1 MIPKRFNTPAEQNNM
16 NGLGNIGR
24 TVLSVFIPVLVM
36 ALPFASHAAEKTY
49 KLGHMFAKESLPDR
63 AAKKFA
69 EVLAA
74 RSQGQLKVQVYPEGL
89 LGDERENLAQLL
101 KGALHFAVTGD
112 VVVSNIGDK
121 YRVVNMP
128 FMYRD
133 VKHALQTYESDLGLA
148 IRKNIRAEGV
158 DVLSWYY
165 VGTRMLTAN
174 KPIHGLADIKGLQL
188 RLPQDSAWIATW
200 QALGA
205 NPRQVQFTELATALK
220 VGRVD
225 AQENPPGFIRANRL
239 FENQK
244 YLMTTNH
251 MPQRQMILVAG
262 GFWGKLSASEST
274 LISAA
279 ARDAAQWATAQAEL
293 EQRTDL
299 DWLTREGG
307 MTLVEFDF
315 RGVTDAV
322 AGVPAALAGKEGE
335 AIFKQIR
342 AMR

>member
-1 MIPKRFNTPAEQNNM
+1 MGGTVRQILTAFLAAIALAWPFSLQAAEQ
-16 NGLGNIGR
+16 
-24 TVLSVFIPVLVM
+24 V
-36 ALPFASHAAEKTY
+36 Y
-49 KLGHMFAKESLPDR
+49 KLGHMFAKESVPDR

-69 EVLAA
+69 EILLT
-74 RSQGQLKVQVYPEGL
+74 RSKGNLEIQVYPEGL

-101 KGALHFAVTGD
+101 KGTLNFSVTGD

-128 FMYRD
+128 FMYRS
-133 VKHALQTYESDLGLA
+133 VQHALQTYESDLGMA
-148 IRKNIRAEGV
+148 IRSNIRTEGV
-158 DVLSWYY
+158 DVLSWHY

-174 KPIHGLADIKGLQL
+174 KPIRSLADIKGLQL

-220 VGRVD
+220 VGRVE
-225 AQENPPGFIRANRL
+225 AQENPPGFIRVNRL
-239 FENQK
+239 FVNQK

-251 MPQRQMILVAG
+251 MPQRQMILAAG
-262 GFWGKLSASEST
+262 EFWRKLPATERT
-274 LISAA
+274 MISAA
-279 ARDAAQWATAQAEL
+279 AREASEWATRQAEL
-293 EQRTDL
+293 EQKIDQA
-299 DWLTREGG
+299 WLTKEGG

-315 RGVTDAV
+315 QGVAEAV
-322 AGVPAALAGKEGE
+322 AGVPATLAGKEGE

>member
-1 MIPKRFNTPAEQNNM
+1 MDGAVRHKFTAFLVAMALAWPFSLQAAEQ
-16 NGLGNIGR
+16 
-24 TVLSVFIPVLVM
+24 V
-36 ALPFASHAAEKTY
+36 Y
-49 KLGHMFAKESLPDR
+49 KLGHMFVKESVPDR

-69 EVLAA
+69 EILST
-74 RSQGQLKVQVYPEGL
+74 RSKGNLKVQVYPEGL

-101 KGALHFAVTGD
+101 KGTLNFSVTGD

-128 FMYRD
+128 FMYRS
-133 VKHALQTYESDLGLA
+133 VQHALQTYESDLGMA
-148 IRKNIRAEGV
+148 IRSNIRTEGV
-158 DVLSWYY
+158 DVLSWHY

-174 KPIHGLADIKGLQL
+174 KPIRNMADIKGLQL

-225 AQENPPGFIRANRL
+225 AQENPPGFIRTNRL

-251 MPQRQMILVAG
+251 MPQRQMILAAG
-262 GFWGKLSASEST
+262 EFWRKLAANERT
-274 LISAA
+274 MISAA
-279 ARDAAQWATAQAEL
+279 AREASEWATNQAEL
-293 EQRTDL
+293 EQKIDQA
-299 DWLTREGG
+299 WLTKEGG

-315 RGVTDAV
+315 QGVAEAV

>member
-1 MIPKRFNTPAEQNNM
+1 MNRFRS
-16 NGLGNIGR
+16 IGR
-24 TVLSVFIPVLVM
+24 AILFAFLPTLLM
-36 ALPFASHAAEKTY
+36 AWAFPIYAADKTY
-49 KLGHMFAKESLPDR
+49 KLGHMFATDSLPDR

-69 EVLAA
+69 ENLAT
-74 RSQGQLKVQVYPEGL
+74 RSKGQLKIQIYPEGL
-89 LGDERENLAQLL
+89 LGDERENVAQLL
-101 KGALHFAVTGD
+101 KGTLQFAVTGD

-128 FMYRD
+128 FMYRSAQ
-133 VKHALQTYESDLGLA
+133 HALRTYESDLGNA
-148 IRKNIRAEGV
+148 IRSSIRGEGI

-174 KPIHGLADIKGLQL
+174 KPIRSMADIKGLQL

-239 FENQK
+239 FESQK

-251 MPQRQMILVAG
+251 MPQRQMILAAG
-262 GFWGKLSASEST
+262 EFWRKLSPSEWT
-274 LISAA
+274 MIGAA
-279 ARDAAQWATAQAEL
+279 ARDASKWATQQAEL
-293 EQRTDL
+293 EQRIDQA
-299 DWLTREGG
+299 WLTNEGG

-315 RGVTDAV
+315 RGIAEGV

-335 AIFKQIR
+335 AIFHQIR

>member
-1 MIPKRFNTPAEQNNM
+1 MGETVRYKFSAFLAATALAWPFSLQAAEQ
-16 NGLGNIGR
+16 
-24 TVLSVFIPVLVM
+24 V
-36 ALPFASHAAEKTY
+36 Y

-63 AAKKFA
+63 AARKFA
-69 EVLAA
+69 ETLST
-74 RSQGQLKVQVYPEGL
+74 RSKGNLKIQVYPEGL

-101 KGALHFAVTGD
+101 KGTLHFSVTGD

-128 FMYRD
+128 FMYRS
-133 VKHALQTYESDLGLA
+133 VQHALQTYESDLGMA
-148 IRKNIRAEGV
+148 IRSNIRTEGV
-158 DVLSWYY
+158 DVLSWHY

-174 KPIHGLADIKGLQL
+174 KPIRSMADLKGLQL
-188 RLPQDSAWIATW
+188 RLPQDSTWIATW

-220 VGRVD
+220 IGRVD
-225 AQENPPGFIRANRL
+225 AQENPPGFIRTNRL

-251 MPQRQMILVAG
+251 MPQRQMILAAG
-262 GFWGKLSASEST
+262 EFWRKLPASERMM
-274 LISAA
+274 ISAA
-279 ARDAAQWATAQAEL
+279 ARVASQWATNQAEL
-293 EQRTDL
+293 EQKVDQA
-299 DWLTREGG
+299 WLTNEGG

-315 RGVTDAV
+315 QGVAETV
-322 AGVPAALAGKEGE
+322 AGVPTALAGKEGA
-335 AIFKQIR
+335 AIFEQIR

>member
-1 MIPKRFNTPAEQNNM
+1 MSITVRHKLAAFLAATALAWPFSLQAAEQ
-16 NGLGNIGR
+16 
-24 TVLSVFIPVLVM
+24 V
-36 ALPFASHAAEKTY
+36 Y
-49 KLGHMFAKESLPDR
+49 KLGHMFAKESVPDR

-69 EVLAA
+69 EILST
-74 RSQGQLKVQVYPEGL
+74 RSKGNLRIQVYPEGL

-101 KGALHFAVTGD
+101 KGTLNFSVTGD

-128 FMYRD
+128 FMYRS
-133 VKHALQTYESDLGLA
+133 VQHALQTYESDLGMA
-148 IRKNIRAEGV
+148 IRSNIRTEGV
-158 DVLSWYY
+158 DVLSWHY

-174 KPIHGLADIKGLQL
+174 KPIRSMADIKGLQL

-220 VGRVD
+220 IGRVD
-225 AQENPPGFIRANRL
+225 AQENPPGFIRTNRL

-251 MPQRQMILVAG
+251 MPQRQMILASG
-262 GFWGKLSASEST
+262 EFWRKLPASERT
-274 LISAA
+274 MIGAA
-279 ARDAAQWATAQAEL
+279 AREASEWATNQAEL
-293 EQRTDL
+293 EQKIDQA
-299 DWLTREGG
+299 WLTKEGG

-315 RGVTDAV
+315 QGVAEAV
-322 AGVPAALAGKEGE
+322 AGVPAALAGKDGE

>member
-1 MIPKRFNTPAEQNNM
+1 MGARHVLGAFLPAIALVWPFSLQAAEQ
-16 NGLGNIGR
+16 
-24 TVLSVFIPVLVM
+24 V
-36 ALPFASHAAEKTY
+36 Y

-69 EVLAA
+69 ETLST
-74 RSQGQLKVQVYPEGL
+74 RSKGQLKIQVYPEGL
-89 LGDERENLAQLL
+89 LGDERENVAQLL
-101 KGALHFAVTGD
+101 KGSLHFAVTGD

-128 FMYRD
+128 FMYRS
-133 VKHALQTYESDLGLA
+133 VQHALQTYESDLGMA
-148 IRKNIRAEGV
+148 IRSNIRGEGV

-174 KPIHGLADIKGLQL
+174 RPIRSMADIKGLQL

-251 MPQRQMILVAG
+251 MPQRQMILAAG
-262 GFWGKLSASEST
+262 EFWRKLSASEWT
-274 LISAA
+274 MISAA
-279 ARDAAQWATAQAEL
+279 ARDASEWATRQAEL
-293 EQRTDL
+293 EQRIDQA
-299 DWLTREGG
+299 WLTHEGG

-315 RGVTDAV
+315 RGVAEAI

-335 AIFKQIR
+335 AIFQQIR

>member
-1 MIPKRFNTPAEQNNM
+1 MGETVRHKLTAFLAATALAWPFSLQAAEQ
-16 NGLGNIGR
+16 
-24 TVLSVFIPVLVM
+24 V
-36 ALPFASHAAEKTY
+36 Y

-63 AAKKFA
+63 AAKKFS
-69 EVLAA
+69 EILSA
-74 RSQGQLKVQVYPEGL
+74 RSKGNLKIQVYPEGL

-101 KGALHFAVTGD
+101 KGTLHFAVTGD

-128 FMYRD
+128 FMYRS
-133 VKHALQTYESDLGLA
+133 VQHALQTYESDLGMA
-148 IRKNIRAEGV
+148 IRSNIRTEGV
-158 DVLSWYY
+158 DVLSWHY

-174 KPIHGLADIKGLQL
+174 KPIRNMADIEGLQL

-205 NPRQVQFTELATALK
+205 NPRQVQFPELATALK

-239 FENQK
+239 FESQK

-251 MPQRQMILVAG
+251 MPQRQMILAAG
-262 GFWGKLSASEST
+262 EFWRKLTASERT
-274 LISAA
+274 MVSAA
-279 ARDAAQWATAQAEL
+279 AREASEWVTGQAEL
-293 EQRTDL
+293 AQRVDQA
-299 DWLTREGG
+299 WLTNEGG

-315 RGVTDAV
+315 RGVSEAV

>member
-1 MIPKRFNTPAEQNNM
+1 M
-16 NGLGNIGR
+16 
-24 TVLSVFIPVLVM
+24 
-36 ALPFASHAAEKTY
+36 
-49 KLGHMFAKESLPDR
+49 PDR

-69 EVLAA
+69 DILSA
-74 RSQGQLKVQVYPEGL
+74 RSNGNLRIQVYPEGL

-101 KGALHFAVTGD
+101 KSTLNFSVTGD

-128 FMYRD
+128 FMYRS
-133 VKHALQTYESDLGLA
+133 VQHALQTYESDLGLA
-148 IRKNIRAEGV
+148 IRSNIRTEGV
-158 DVLSWYY
+158 DVLSWHY

-174 KPIHGLADIKGLQL
+174 KPIRSMADIKGLQL

-205 NPRQVQFTELATALK
+205 NPRQVQFPELATALK

-251 MPQRQMILVAG
+251 MPQRQMILAAG
-262 GFWGKLSASEST
+262 EFWRKLPDSERAM
-274 LISAA
+274 ISAA
-279 ARDAAQWATAQAEL
+279 AREASEWATNQAVL
-293 EQRTDL
+293 EQKIDQA
-299 DWLTREGG
+299 WLTNEGG

-315 RGVTDAV
+315 RGVAEAV